1 MKEGTFWTFYFSG
14 IARTAPAARIEAAAE
29 AAEK

>member
-1 MKEGTFWTFYFSG
+1 MKEGTFYFSG
-14 IARTAPAARIEAAAE
+14 ITRTAPAARIEAAAE